1 MNQVYGLINQIHQG
15 DKKARE
21 RMIID
26 NMGLVVSVAGRFA
39 NLGHEREELIQIGS
53 IGLMK
58 AIDNFDTSFG
68 VCFSTYAVPMI
79 CGEIKRFLRDDGP
92 IKVSRS
98 IMEHQRLISQKRQ
111 ELEGR
116 LGHAPSLTQLQEATG
131 LSVEEI
137 ILAQG
142 ISTPVES
149 IYQTMYEAEGS
160 QIQLIDMLPL
170 PGKPMADATVDETVL
185 REAMEGLETKEQQV
199 IIGRYYKIITQTR
212 LADEL
217 QMTQVQVS
225 RMEKRA
231 LLKMRASIL
240 GEKVV

>member
-1 MNQVYGLINQIHQG
+1 MSQVYGLIHQIHQG

-21 RMIID
+21 QMIMD
-26 NMGLVVSVAGRFA
+26 NMGLVVSAAGRFTA
-39 NLGHEREELIQIGS
+39 FGHEREELIQIGS

-58 AIDNFDTSFG
+58 AIDHFDTSYG

-92 IKVSRS
+92 MKVSRS
-98 IMEHQRLISQKRQ
+98 IMENQRLISQKRQ
-111 ELEGR
+111 ELEEK
-116 LGHAPSLTQLQEATG
+116 LGQAPSLSQLEDATG
-131 LSVEEI
+131 LSSEDI

-142 ISTPVES
+142 VSAPVES
-149 IYQTMYEAEGS
+149 IYQTMYESEGS
-160 QIQLIDMLPL
+160 QLQLIDMLPL
-170 PGKPMADATVDETVL
+170 PGKSLADTTVDQTVL
-185 REAMEGLETKEQQV
+185 KEAMEQLDTKERLV
-199 IIGRYYKIITQTR
+199 IIGRYYERITQSKLAQR
-212 LADEL
+212 LE
-217 QMTQVQVS
+217 MTQVQVS